1 MIGTD
6 VRSTRRPY
14 VTVMPVSGPTIM
26 GWRLWLPPSV
36 ASTIDP
42 GMDVSYHLPVSLM
55 GDDAKVD
62 ATGKECFVM
71 SSRNTDI
78 GRAVLRRRQVVQV
91 LLVSAGS
98 ALAGSL
104 LTACGGAASSAI
116 SAGTT
121 VATASA
127 TATAATPTSPGV
139 ATTQSTAAATAQSV
153 ASSIATAA
161 PVANAPASA
170 KGSVTI
176 QWATRTV
183 QAWKGI
189 WPAAVKVYQ
198 QQQPGVTV
206 QLMAP
211 KDSDLSAYLVG
222 WAGGT
227 GPDVAAMWGTN
238 LVNAGRSGQ
247 LLIQDS
253 YIARDKF
260 PTDDYISYQL
270 KAMQWR
276 GHQFS
281 LPMYI
286 NVYPLYYNKR
296 LFQQKGIAVPDAT
309 WTWQTYQDTLLKF
322 TDKAAGTYGAPIFQN
337 WGPGYAKAY
346 AAGGG
351 LQDDSD
357 PTKVGWASP
366 ASLDAFQWIYDRV
379 WKDGSVII
387 EGTDAWKALGVKD
400 RAQGFTAGKL
410 AMMEEGSANPKQ
422 LADAYPQQVPDW
434 DLALLPKGPAKRA
447 ASGSIDAWALWA
459 ETKNPDAVWEF
470 NKFLQNSDYLDLQCT
485 LGAMQHPR
493 SSMQDRY
500 VSLMKKTFPALSD
513 KNLDAFA
520 DIVRNKYAYPNG
532 GIFLKDQE
540 CWTIFFDAY
549 TKSIMKNQ
557 QDVKTTFE
565 NAASQ
570 AEGVLA
576 KA

>member
-1 MIGTD
+1 MVSAPERSSLRCSRRTILASLGSAVSIGLLAACGGG
-6 VRSTRRPY
+6 S
-14 VTVMPVSGPTIM
+14 VTSSVTAPSAVTSAPAS
-26 GWRLWLPPSV
+26 SV
-36 ASTIDP
+36 AST
-42 GMDVSYHLPVSLM
+42 
-55 GDDAKVD
+55 
-62 ATGKECFVM
+62 T
-71 SSRNTDI
+71 
-78 GRAVLRRRQVVQV
+78 
-91 LLVSAGS
+91 
-98 ALAGSL
+98 
-104 LTACGGAASSAI
+104 SSA
-116 SAGTT
+116 SAPAALT
-121 VATASA
+121 TASA
-127 TATAATPTSPGV
+127 TARGVTS
-139 ATTQSTAAATAQSV
+139 
-153 ASSIATAA
+153 SSATAA
-161 PVANAPASA
+161 PVASAQTSA
-170 KGSVTI
+170 KGPVTI

-183 QAWKGI
+183 PAWKTI
-189 WPAAVKVYQ
+189 WPAAAKLYQ
-198 QQQPGVTV
+198 QQTGVSV
-206 QLMAP
+206 ELFAP
-211 KDSDLSAYLVG
+211 KDANLSAYLVA
-222 WAGGT
+222 WAGGS
-227 GPDVAAMWGTN
+227 GPDAAAMWGTN
-238 LVNAGRSGQ
+238 LVNAGRKGQ

-270 KAMQWR
+270 KAMQWQ

-296 LFQQKGIAVPDAT
+296 LFQQKGIAFPDAT

-322 TDKAAGTYGAPIFQN
+322 TDKASGTYGAPIFQD

-351 LQDDSD
+351 LQNGSE
-357 PTKVGWASP
+357 PTKVGWADP
-366 ASLDAFQWIYDRV
+366 ASLTAFQWIYDRV

-387 EGTDAWKALGVKD
+387 EGTDAWKALGVKN

-422 LADAYPQQVPDW
+422 LSNAYPQQVPDW
-434 DLALLPKGPAKRA
+434 DLAVLPKGPAKRA

-459 ETKNPDAVWEF
+459 ETKNPDAVWQF
-470 NKFLQNSDYLDLQCT
+470 NKFLQGSTYLDLQCT

-500 VSLMKKTFPALSD
+500 VSLMKKTFPALAD
-513 KNLDAFA
+513 KNLEAFA

-549 TKSIMKNQ
+549 TKAITKNQ

-565 NAASQ
+565 SAATQ
-570 AEGVLA
+570 ADGVLA

>member
-1 MIGTD
+1 MG
-6 VRSTRRPY
+6 SSSMPAGRRLSRRTAIACFGS
-14 VTVMPVSGPTIM
+14 VVSVG
-26 GWRLWLPPSV
+26 
-36 ASTIDP
+36 
-42 GMDVSYHLPVSLM
+42 
-55 GDDAKVD
+55 
-62 ATGKECFVM
+62 
-71 SSRNTDI
+71 
-78 GRAVLRRRQVVQV
+78 
-91 LLVSAGS
+91 LLA
-98 ALAGSL
+98 
-104 LTACGGAASSAI
+104 ACGGAAVTALGSA
-116 SAGTT
+116 AGT
-121 VATASA
+121 AS
-127 TATAATPTSPGV
+127 
-139 ATTQSTAAATAQSV
+139 SV
-153 ASSIATAA
+153 AVSATAA
-161 PVANAPASA
+161 PSLSASSAAATSTSAASSVATAVPTTAVPATSAPAVA
-170 KGSVTI
+170 KGAVTI

-183 QAWKGI
+183 QAWKDI
-189 WPAAVKVYQ
+189 WPAAVKLYQ

-206 QLMAP
+206 QLVGP
-211 KDSDLSAYLVG
+211 KDSDLSAYLVA
-222 WAGGT
+222 WAGGS

-238 LVNAGRSGQ
+238 LVNAGRKGQ

-260 PTDDYISYQL
+260 PVDDYISYQL
-270 KAMQWR
+270 KAMQWQ

-296 LFQQKGIAVPDAT
+296 LFQQKGIAPPDST
-309 WTWQTYQDTLLKF
+309 WTWQTYQDMLAKF
-322 TDKAAGTYGAPIFQN
+322 TDKAAGTYGAPIFQD

-346 AAGGG
+346 ASGGG
-351 LQDDSD
+351 LEDSSD
-357 PTKVGWASP
+357 PTKVGWATQP
-366 ASLDAFQWIYDRV
+366 SLDAFQWIYDRV

-422 LADAYPQQVPDW
+422 LADSYPQQVPDW

-459 ETKNPDAVWEF
+459 QTRNSDAVWQF
-470 NKFLQNSDYLDLQCT
+470 NKFLQGSDYLDLQCT

-500 VSLMKKTFPALSD
+500 VTLMKKTFPAMAD
-513 KNLDAFA
+513 KNLEAFA

-532 GIFLKDQE
+532 GIFVKDAE

-565 NAASQ
+565 AAATQ